1 MAPKLPGK
9 YDDISKTA
17 SSVLKDDFVTA
28 YTFEAKTKTNLG
40 GALSTVTVDLKD
52 GKTPAKLGWKVP
64 KPFGLAGL
72 VIDKLE
78 YNKDGKFAL
87 ECSVTK
93 EMHKADNL
101 KIDLKHDLAS
111 KGSAKAALTFTGLPN
126 ALVKFETKPFKPEDF
141 TAEALYGFGSSVVG
155 AKLVGMDK
163 MPEVGANFAS
173 GQFFGS
179 VTTKDF
185 KAFVGHGFYNVSADV
200 KVAGTVEISKMAAIS
215 KWGVGG
221 VFSPGYGVTAKA
233 KLESGMLLSYGLK
246 KAIAKG
252 FNVTAGG
259 SYDVN
264 KQESKLG
271 MKVTVE

>member
-1 MAPKLPGK
+1 MAAKLPGK

-17 SSVLKDDFVTA
+17 SSILKDDYVTA

-40 GALSTVTVDLKD
+40 GAVSTVTVDLKD

-64 KPFGLAGL
+64 KPFGIAGL
-72 VIDKLE
+72 AIDKLE
-78 YNKDGKFAL
+78 YNKDGKYAL
-87 ECSVTK
+87 ECSIAK
-93 EMHKADNL
+93 DMHKVDNL
-101 KIDLKHDLAS
+101 KIDVKHDLAS
-111 KGSAKAALTFTGLPN
+111 MGSAKAGLTFTGIPN
-126 ALVKFETKPFKPEDF
+126 AQIKFETKATKPEDF
-141 TAEALYGFGSSVVG
+141 TAEALYGLGSAVVG
-155 AKLVGMDK
+155 AKLVGMGK
-163 MPEVGANFAS
+163 MPEVGMNFAS
-173 GQFFGS
+173 GKMFGS

-185 KAFVGHGFYNVSADV
+185 KAFVGHGYYNLSADV
-200 KVAGTVEISKMAAIS
+200 KVAGTVETSTSAIS

-233 KLESGMLLSYGLK
+233 KLESGMLLSCGLK

-252 FNVTAGG
+252 FTVNAGG